1 MLLHNI
7 HRIALLSLSCAFLLS
22 LSACT
27 PQAEAEPEPLRPVR
41 VVTITNQEG
50 GETVTL
56 TGQIAAEDQANLSFR
71 ISGRMT
77 ERLVNVGD
85 TVRPGQI
92 VARLESET
100 ARNTLRSAR
109 ADLSAAQAR
118 RTEAQN
124 NFERHRS
131 LLDRGFVT
139 RAMFDQAD
147 QALRSA
153 RAQVEAA
160 QAQANTAEI
169 HLGYVELFADSAG
182 AVTARGAE
190 PGEVVG
196 AGQMIVQLAR
206 EGGRDAVFD
215 VPARVIEAA
224 PANVRVT
231 VALSSDPKIHT
242 TGRVREV
249 SPQADPVTRTFKV
262 RVGLQNPPAAMRLGS
277 TVTGSMQIGSGLGVE
292 IPSAAL
298 TQSDQR
304 PAVWVFDPA
313 NHTVALRNI
322 EVLRYDLARVA
333 VASGLNAGE
342 IVVTAGVQTLRPGQQ
357 VRLLETAKP

>member
-22 LSACT
+22 LSACK

-77 ERLVNVGD
+77 ERVVNVGD

-153 RAQVEAA
+153 RAWAA
-160 QAQANTAEI
+160 
-169 HLGYVELFADSAG
+169 FSA
-182 AVTARGAE
+182 R
-190 PGEVVG
+190 
-196 AGQMIVQLAR
+196 
-206 EGGRDAVFD
+206 
-215 VPARVIEAA
+215 
-224 PANVRVT
+224 
-231 VALSSDPKIHT
+231 
-242 TGRVREV
+242 
-249 SPQADPVTRTFKV
+249 
-262 RVGLQNPPAAMRLGS
+262 S
-277 TVTGSMQIGSGLGVE
+277 T
-292 IPSAAL
+292 
-298 TQSDQR
+298 
-304 PAVWVFDPA
+304 
-313 NHTVALRNI
+313 
-322 EVLRYDLARVA
+322 
-333 VASGLNAGE
+333 
-342 IVVTAGVQTLRPGQQ
+342 
-357 VRLLETAKP
+357 